1 MPRDEE
7 PAIEVEI
14 LEIDGAAPPPPRNPA
29 TGLTGMHGDAHES
42 SPSHPSANWQGWPG
56 QIRTLPAWCWPL
68 LIVAGALLLGL
79 VLVLGVLAAVVVLI
93 YRIIRGLLRA
103 LFE

>member
-1 MPRDEE
+1 MAGFDRETDE
-7 PAIEVEI
+7 
-14 LEIDGAAPPPPRNPA
+14 
-29 TGLTGMHGDAHES
+29 
-42 SPSHPSANWQGWPG
+42 SPSGHPSANWQGWPG

-68 LIVAGALLLGL
+68 LIVAGGILLAALL
-79 VLVLGVLAAVVVLI
+79 VLAVLAAALLLI